1 MTSEIYEHSSIVAA
15 HLAVDIC
22 DAEDLNALCE
32 TPVDLA
38 IIAHKKRYVKQKLFG
53 KMLDHLVANKYLEK
67 QGEIYS
73 LMEKWR
79 RSLPPLSV
87 SLGVLREQG
96 IYQIY
101 PFMQTLAKNFIDI
114 IKNDISKLELQKLI
128 YYIDSID
135 SSKGLHKIR
144 SEIISIA
151 NINNA
156 VQSIL
161 DINFGMGHSAIQ
173 LANTF
178 AKKTVYSLQLNPL
191 FSEAFEYTIQKTQ
204 KKNLFYSTKYPSELL
219 QKLRGEK
226 VDAIFLFNPLGFET
240 PELEKILTI
249 ANHVSHDGTKLL
261 LQVPFTKKPTETL
274 LAEWLAECIEVV
286 DTYHNFDYYNVAL
299 SNNKFT
305 ITKSGSNYLLATFD
319 SSL

>member
-22 DAEDLNALCE
+22 NVENLNTLYE
-32 TPVDLA
+32 KPVDLA
-38 IIAHKKRYVKQKLFG
+38 IIAHKKRYVKHKLFG
-53 KMLDHLVANKYLEK
+53 KMLDHLVANNYLEK

-87 SLGVLREQG
+87 SQGILHEQG

-101 PFMQTLAKNFIDI
+101 PFMQTLAKNFVDI
-114 IKNDISKLELQKLI
+114 IKNDVSKLELQKLI

-144 SEIISIA
+144 SEIISA
-151 NINNA
+151 TNINSS

-161 DINFGMGHSAIQ
+161 DISFGMGHSAIQ

-178 AKKTVYSLQLNPL
+178 PKRNIYSLQLNPL

-204 KKNLFYSTKYPSELL
+204 KTNLSYSTKYPSELL
-219 QKLRGEK
+219 QKLRAEK
-226 VDAIFLFNPLGFET
+226 VDAIFLFNPLGFES

-249 ANHVSHDGTKLL
+249 ANQVSHDGTKLL
-261 LQVPFTKKPTETL
+261 LHVPLTKKPKETL
-274 LAEWLAECIEVV
+274 IAEWLAECIEVI

-299 SNNKFT
+299 SNNKFSV
-305 ITKSGSNYLLATFD
+305 TKSTSHYFLADFD